1 MKIKSFEY
9 CKYIRNYEKLL
20 GTSDIWLMSNLS
32 SRTSKPA
39 YYIVDCQILS
49 ETKVLPVLPMVVSLM
64 RPAAKAVA
72 ATVWAKNQQPSI
84 SQQAEN
90 SKIQK

>member
-1 MKIKSFEY
+1 
-9 CKYIRNYEKLL
+9 
-20 GTSDIWLMSNLS
+20 
-32 SRTSKPA
+32 
-39 YYIVDCQILS
+39 
-49 ETKVLPVLPMVVSLM
+49 M

-90 SKIQK
+90 KKYRNNCTASEKTQYKKITIIFALIVH